1 MKGTA
6 IVTKF
11 LGPSNT
17 RGARVKATVTS
28 GKSVTISWDH
38 SLRPDENHLRVAARC
53 FQNHVLDAYY
63 SPELNLAPNVV
74 LLREIHGLK
83 SGYVVIVDMI
93 AKDKAIQY

>member
-11 LGPSNT
+11 IGPTNT
-17 RGARVKATVTS
+17 RGARVKATLPS
-28 GKSVTISWDH
+28 GRSVTIEWDQ
-38 SLRPDENHLRVAARC
+38 SAESTANHLRAAAHC
-53 FQNHVLDAYY
+53 FQKYY
-63 SPELNLAPNVV
+63 IDRSYQSDMAPDVK
-74 LLREIHGLK
+74 LTREIHGLK